1 MFFGEAGFEKDLE
14 VFVSYLPG
22 IHVAVPEVVS
32 STRKPLWSRSSEL
45 SNAGQVRVL
54 GDSLC
59 KSVRYSGDC
68 EPYVTVRYVFR
79 NVDFRHFESKWW
91 DKTKV

>member
-1 MFFGEAGFEKDLE
+1 MFFGETGFEKDLE
-14 VFVSYLPG
+14 EFVSYLPC

-54 GDSLC
+54 
-59 KSVRYSGDC
+59 
-68 EPYVTVRYVFR
+68 
-79 NVDFRHFESKWW
+79 
-91 DKTKV
+91 